1 MKRQCI
7 CPFYG
12 RDADQCDVGLGYISP
27 YHVETMV
34 RYCTSHHENCAK
46 FKELSARN
54 CSSPE
59 AEQTNQDPSRLLVD
73 TPSGGLMLPL
83 RLDRKTFTAVQH
95 SLRTPLTSIT
105 SFSEIL
111 LQHAVDDPEAQRQF
125 LQGIHDEAQ
134 RLNHALN
141 VIFCVEDRAKS
152 TDRFVVPKK
161 NESPPLEL
169 ETFVD

>member
-1 MKRQCI
+1 MKRQCM

-12 RDADQCDVGLGYISP
+12 KDADQCDVGLGYISP

-34 RYCTSHHENCAK
+34 RYCTSHYQGCAK
-46 FKELSARN
+46 FKELRARN
-54 CSSPE
+54 CSSGE
-59 AEQTNQDPSRLLVD
+59 IDQTHRETPHLLVD
-73 TPSGGLMLPL
+73 KPSGGLMLPL

-141 VIFCVEDRAKS
+141 VIFSVEEQTKFAEKPEVLENHEAS
-152 TDRFVVPKK
+152 Q
-161 NESPPLEL
+161 LEL
-169 ETFVD
+169 ETSVE